1 MNNRRSLIS
10 PESQQ
15 NDGGPLQ
22 EHLRPARL
30 SEYIGQQKI
39 ISELKIYLEAVKRRN
54 EALDHILFYGP
65 PGLGK
70 TTLAYI
76 IGRELNIHVET
87 TSGPAMEHPGDI
99 AAILT
104 NLGHRDA
111 LFIDE
116 IHRLTRIVEEK
127 LYPAM
132 EDFRLDLIMGQ
143 GPAARVIPLEL
154 EPFTLI
160 GATTRFGA
168 LSSPLRDRFGII
180 FRLEFYSVDELMQIV
195 MRAAKILNIHTDSAG
210 AREIAARSRGTPR
223 IANRLLRRVRDFAQ
237 VTSGGEITKAVVAK
251 ALGIMDIDEHG
262 LDPMDRRLLHVIAR
276 NYAGGPVGIDTLA
289 TALMEDRETI
299 EDVYEP
305 YLIQMGF
312 LHRTS
317 RGRMLAS
324 AAFDILKIPRPA
336 TYTLPE
342 LPFDLFKDDENQ
354 P

>member
-1 MNNRRSLIS
+1 MDTNRPLVS
-10 PESQQ
+10 PESQKDD
-15 NDGGPLQ
+15 DGHVH
-22 EHLRPARL
+22 ESLRPSRL
-30 SEYIGQQKI
+30 SDYVGQNKI
-39 ISELKIYLEAVKRRN
+39 VSELKIYLEAVKQRN
-54 EALDHILFYGP
+54 EAIDHILFYGP

-76 IGRELNIHVET
+76 IGKELQIYVES
-87 TSGPAMEHPGDI
+87 TSGPALEHPGDI

-104 NLGHRDA
+104 NLGRKDA

-132 EDFRLDLIMGQ
+132 EDFRLDLVMGQ

-180 FRLEFYSVDELMQIV
+180 FRLEFYSVEELMQVV
-195 MRAAKILNIHTDSAG
+195 MRASKILNIPADEDG
-210 AREIAARSRGTPR
+210 AREIASRSRGTPR

-237 VTSGGEITKAVVAK
+237 VTSDGTITQKIVAK
-251 ALGIMDIDEHG
+251 ALGIMEIDEHG
-262 LDPMDRRLLHVIAR
+262 LDPMDRRLLRVIAR
-276 NYAGGPVGIDTLA
+276 NYGGGPVGIDTLA

-305 YLIQMGF
+305 YLIQLGF
-312 LHRTS
+312 LHRTM
-317 RGRMLAS
+317 RGRMLAP
-324 AAFDILKIPRPA
+324 AAFDFLKIPKPSG
-336 TYTLPE
+336 YILPE
-342 LPFDLFKDDENQ
+342 LPFDSD
-354 P
+354 

>member
-1 MNNRRSLIS
+1 MDTNRPLVS
-10 PESQQ
+10 PESQKDD
-15 NDGGPLQ
+15 DGHVH
-22 EHLRPARL
+22 ESLRPSRL
-30 SEYIGQQKI
+30 SDYVGQNKI
-39 ISELKIYLEAVKRRN
+39 VSELKIYLEAVKQRN
-54 EALDHILFYGP
+54 EAIDHILFYGP

-76 IGRELNIHVET
+76 IGKELQIYVES
-87 TSGPAMEHPGDI
+87 TSGPALEHPGDI

-104 NLGHRDA
+104 NLGRKDA

-116 IHRLTRIVEEK
+116 IHRLTRIVEDK

-132 EDFRLDLIMGQ
+132 EDFRLDLVMGQ

-180 FRLEFYSVDELMQIV
+180 FRLEFYSVEELMQVV
-195 MRAAKILNIHTDSAG
+195 MRASKILNIPADEDG
-210 AREIAARSRGTPR
+210 AREIASRSRGTPR

-237 VTSGGEITKAVVAK
+237 VTSDGTITQKIVAK
-251 ALGIMDIDEHG
+251 ALGIMEIDEHG
-262 LDPMDRRLLHVIAR
+262 LDPMDRRLLRVIAR
-276 NYAGGPVGIDTLA
+276 NYGGGPVGIDTLA

-305 YLIQMGF
+305 YLIQLGF
-312 LHRTS
+312 LHRTM
-317 RGRMLAS
+317 RGRMLAP
-324 AAFDILKIPRPA
+324 AAFDFLKIPKPSG
-336 TYTLPE
+336 YILPE
-342 LPFDLFKDDENQ
+342 LPFDSD
-354 P
+354 

>member
-1 MNNRRSLIS
+1 MEDKRRLIS
-10 PESQQ
+10 PAPQ
-15 NDGGPLQ
+15 NDDNDRAV
-22 EHLRPARL
+22 ESLRPSRL
-30 SEYIGQQKI
+30 CDYIGQEKVV
-39 ISELKIYLEAVKRRN
+39 SELKIYLEAVKQRN
-54 EALDHILFYGP
+54 ESLDHILFYGP

-76 IGRELNIHVET
+76 IAHELDIFIES
-87 TSGPAMEHPGDI
+87 TSGPALEHPGDI

-104 NLGHRDA
+104 NLGRRDA

-116 IHRLTRIVEEK
+116 IHRLNRVVEEK

-132 EDFRLDLIMGQ
+132 EDFRLDLVMGQ
-143 GPAARVIPLEL
+143 GPAARVIPLDL

-180 FRLEFYSVDELMQIV
+180 FRLDFYSVEELEKV
-195 MRAAKILNIHTDSAG
+195 VLRTADILNIETDTAG

-237 VTSGGEITKAVVAK
+237 VTSDGTITQSIVSK
-251 ALGIMDIDEHG
+251 ALGVMEIDDHG
-262 LDPMDRRLLHVIAR
+262 LDPMDRRLLKIIAR
-276 NYAGGPVGIDTLA
+276 NYGGGPVGIDTLA

-305 YLIQMGF
+305 YLIQLGF

-317 RGRMLAS
+317 RGRMLSPS
-324 AAFDILKIPRPA
+324 AFQFMGIPRPSA
-336 TYTLPE
+336 YLSPE
-342 LPFDLFKDDENQ
+342 LPFDTDS
-354 P
+354 

>member
-1 MNNRRSLIS
+1 MNDIR
-10 PESQQ
+10 
-15 NDGGPLQ
+15 PLLGAD
-22 EHLRPARL
+22 EKYEDVRPAETLRPRSI
-30 SEYIGQQKI
+30 SEYVGQKKV
-39 ISELKIYLEAVKRRN
+39 ISQLKIYIEAVKKRE

-76 IGRELNIHVET
+76 IGSELGISVES

-104 NLGHRDA
+104 NLAERDA

-116 IHRLTRIVEEK
+116 IHRLNRVVEEK

-168 LSSPLRDRFGII
+168 ISSPMRDRFGII
-180 FRLEFYSVDELMQIV
+180 FRLEFYTIAELMEIV
-195 MRAAKILNIHTDSAG
+195 LRAAQILKVDTDTAG
-210 AREIAARSRGTPR
+210 AREIASRSRGTPR

-237 VTSGGEITKAVVAK
+237 VKSDGRITEKLASEALTMMEIDKR
-251 ALGIMDIDEHG
+251 G
-262 LDPMDRRLLHVIAR
+262 LDPMDRRLLKVIAV
-276 NYAGGPVGIDTLA
+276 NYSGGPVGIDTLA

-305 YLIQMGF
+305 YLIQLGF
-312 LHRTS
+312 LNRTP
-317 RGRMLAS
+317 RGRVIS
-324 AAFDILKIPRPA
+324 SQVFDYLNIPRPNSGNA
-336 TYTLPE
+336 TE
-342 LPFDLFKDDENQ
+342 LPFEDN
-354 P
+354 

>member
-1 MNNRRSLIS
+1 MNTGRSLIS
-10 PESQQ
+10 PEPQK
-15 NDGGPLQ
+15 NDGGPLL
-22 EHLRPARL
+22 EHIRPARL
-30 SEYIGQQKI
+30 SEYVGQQKI
-39 ISELKIYLEAVKRRN
+39 ISELKIYLEAVKQRN

-76 IGRELNIHVET
+76 IGRELNINVET

-116 IHRLTRIVEEK
+116 IHRLSRIVEEK

-180 FRLEFYSVDELMQIV
+180 FRLEFYTVDELMQIV
-195 MRAAKILNIHTDSAG
+195 LRAAKILNIQTDEAG

-237 VTSGGEITKAVVAK
+237 VTSGGKITLSVVSK

-262 LDPMDRRLLHVIAR
+262 LDPMDRRLLFVIAR

-317 RGRMLAS
+317 RGRVLAP
-324 AAFDILKIPRPA
+324 AAFDILKIPKPA
-336 TYTLPE
+336 SYTLPE
-342 LPFDLFKDDENQ
+342 LPFDLFKDDEN
-354 P
+354 